1 MVKARG
7 SAGRRGHPTAKST
20 LIKRK
25 DATKVK
31 KIVKKIVKGKRKSAC
46 SRKQCPACGLTI
58 RSQNHSS
65 ICEKR
70 KSFKAFRKAARR
82 KAPTLGQSYI
92 ELSSDGVKR
101 TAEGISPSTVAFNVP
116 VCASVASLEALLR
129 GEHLES
135 SASSSG
141 GSSSNSSK

>member
-1 MVKARG
+1 MLAQAAAPLVG
-7 SAGRRGHPTAKST
+7 S
-20 LIKRK
+20 LL
-25 DATKVK
+25 D
-31 KIVKKIVKGKRKSAC
+31 
-46 SRKQCPACGLTI
+46 Q
-58 RSQNHSS
+58 QNHSS

-70 KSFKAFRKAARR
+70 KSFKAFRKAAGERR
-82 KAPTLGQSYI
+82 QPLVNHTLN
-92 ELSSDGVKR
+92 LSSDGVKR